1 MPRVFRLIKQRFLDT
16 PLAGGSAK
24 RGERW
29 NPIGVDVLYTS
40 SSPELALVEVLAN
53 LMPIRLD
60 ELPTYFLVTIQVPD
74 SEATRIYTVNELP
87 ADWNQPVRAPHLQT
101 FLGEWMEGTLT
112 LSVQIP
118 SAVVPFSNNVIIHRD
133 HAQFERVMVESIQ
146 PFTVDGRLVLPT
158 NYGPVSG

>member
-29 NPIGVDVLYTS
+29 NPIGVDVLYAS

-60 ELPTYFLVTIQVPD
+60 ELPTYFPITIQLPD
-74 SEATRIYTVNELP
+74 DEIHRIYTVGQLP

-101 FLGEWMEGTLT
+101 FLGEWLQGTQT

-118 SAVVPFSNNVIIHRD
+118 SAVIPFSNNVIIHRM
-133 HAQFERVMVESIQ
+133 H
-146 PFTVDGRLVLPT
+146 P
-158 NYGPVSG
+158 

>member
-1 MPRVFRLIKQRFLDT
+1 MSRVFRLIKQRFLDT
-16 PLAGGSAK
+16 PMAGGSAK

-60 ELPTYFLVTIQVPD
+60 ELPTYFLVTIKLPD
-74 SEATRIYTVNELP
+74 SEATRIYSVDELP
-87 ADWNQPVRAPHLQT
+87 PNWNQPVRAPHLQT
-101 FLGEWMEGTLT
+101 FLGEWLEGTQT

-118 SAVVPFSNNVIIHRD
+118 SAIVPFSNNVIIHRD
-133 HAQFERVMVESIQ
+133 HLQFDLVTVESIQ

-158 NYGPVSG
+158 NYGLVA